1 MTNQNSINDTL
12 NVIRKA
18 LEEDI
23 SEPETKDSDV
33 LILDKLVK
41 DDGTIPHLKNDLLDK
56 SEIKEILNSSLTN
69 YFDKNLDEWIDK
81 NMPHHVEK
89 YLNKK

>member
-1 MTNQNSINDTL
+1 MTDQNSINDTL

-23 SEPETKDSDV
+23 FETETKNSDV
-33 LILDKLVK
+33 LILDKLVR
-41 DDGTIPHLKNDLLDK
+41 DDGTIHHLKNDSLDK
-56 SEIKEILNSSLTN
+56 NEIKEILNDNITK
-69 YFDKNLDEWIDK
+69 YFDKNLNEWLEK

>member
-1 MTNQNSINDTL
+1 MTDQNSINDTL

-23 SEPETKDSDV
+23 FETETKNSDV

-41 DDGTIPHLKNDLLDK
+41 DDGTIHHLKTDSLDK
-56 SEIKEILNSSLTN
+56 NEIKEILNDNITK
-69 YFDKNLDEWIDK
+69 YFDKNLNEWLEK